1 MANDEFRRALCS
13 SIAKILLEERKKRE
27 LSLASVATSAGLS
40 RQMVRFVEQ
49 ETRKPTFDTLLRICD
64 ALEIDFEA
72 VLKRAKRQVPK

>member
-1 MANDEFRRALCS
+1 
-13 SIAKILLEERKKRE
+13 
-27 LSLASVATSAGLS
+27 
-40 RQMVRFVEQ
+40 MVRFVEQ

>member
-1 MANDEFRRALCS
+1 MAKDKSRRALCS
-13 SIAKILLEERKKRE
+13 SIAKTLLEERKGRG

-49 ETRKPTFDTLLRICD
+49 ETRKPTLDTLLRICD

-72 VLKRAKRQVPK
+72 VLKQAKRGVPK